1 LSSGHGIDTG
11 DLLALPLV
19 VLAIA
24 VWHGHARRE
33 PRGGRARSWAGP
45 AIVLGA
51 LLLLT
56 GVVSK
61 AGGGPLVPVGGG
73 TIDGTIR
80 EAGATN
86 SVAVDRWSYVAV
98 TYDDTTLRLYVNG
111 SQVSSHAAS
120 GAIQISDNPLWIGG
134 NRPYGEHFQ
143 GLIDEVRV
151 YARALRA
158 DEIRDDMAK
167 PVAPASDLVA
177 AYGFDA
183 GSGTTAAD
191 SSGEGNAGTISGAT
205 WTRGRYRSALS
216 FDGARA
222 VVRVPASA
230 SLNLTRA
237 MTLSGWIRPTAPQSG
252 WRTIVQRQVDAYIL
266 TASSDRQGRVGWPD
280 DLRAGLLVAGLVWFC
295 VVIAT
300 GRDRSG
306 ADPRLSWWQP
316 VALFAIGS
324 LGDAVLA
331 PSGTLIGPTLVAL
344 WLAAAASNRA
354 EAAAFLLAAVGFTG
368 LTIASLVDLG
378 GTDEWLSRTDGSIA
392 RAAAMAAL
400 FTMAG
405 AARLRASRT
414 PPATPTPP

>member
-1 LSSGHGIDTG
+1 M
-11 DLLALPLV
+11 
-19 VLAIA
+19 
-24 VWHGHARRE
+24 
-33 PRGGRARSWAGP
+33 
-45 AIVLGA
+45 
-51 LLLLT
+51 
-56 GVVSK
+56 
-61 AGGGPLVPVGGG
+61 PVGGG

-80 EAGATN
+80 EASATN
-86 SVAVDRWSYVAV
+86 PVAVDRWSYVAV
-98 TYDDTTLRLYVNG
+98 TYDGTALRLYVNG
-111 SQVSSHAAS
+111 SQVSSQATS
-120 GAIQISDNPLWIGG
+120 GAIQVSDNPLWIGG
-134 NRPYGEHFQ
+134 NRPYGEHFH

-158 DEIRDDMAK
+158 NEIRDDMAK
-167 PVAPASDLVA
+167 PVAPASGLVA

-191 SSGEGNAGTISGAT
+191 SSGEGNAGTIGGAT
-205 WTRGRYRSALS
+205 WTRGRYGSALS
-216 FDGARA
+216 FDGVRA

-230 SLNLTRA
+230 SLNLTKA

-266 TASSDRQGRVGWPD
+266 TASSDRQGRVGWLD
-280 DLRAGLLVAGLVWFC
+280 DFRAGLLVAALVWFC

-300 GRDRSG
+300 GRDRSD
-306 ADPRLSWWQP
+306 ADRRLSWWQP

-324 LGDAVLA
+324 LADAVLA
-331 PSGTLIGPTLVAL
+331 PSGTLIAPTLVAL

-392 RAAAMAAL
+392 RAAAMGAL

-405 AARLRASRT
+405 AARLRAGRP